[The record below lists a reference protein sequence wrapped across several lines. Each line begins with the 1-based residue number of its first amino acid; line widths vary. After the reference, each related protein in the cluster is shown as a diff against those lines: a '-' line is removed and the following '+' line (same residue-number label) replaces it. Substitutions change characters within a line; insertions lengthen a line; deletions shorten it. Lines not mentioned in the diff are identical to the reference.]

1 MCKCRPFLTA
11 IGESETLS
19 EAWVSSCLACLCTIG
34 PTALL
39 SLHCSS
45 SAMYRSRTARAE
57 MREMRRMLI
66 VGSSSVVTDGRKGA
80 SSVICSV
87 WKLNGMD
94 ICS

>member
-1 MCKCRPFLTA
+1 
-11 IGESETLS
+11 
-19 EAWVSSCLACLCTIG
+19 
-34 PTALL
+34 
-39 SLHCSS
+39 
-45 SAMYRSRTARAE
+45 MYRSRTARAE